1 MAIRPKE
8 VYKGKHKRRNIIAIL
23 LFLVAVLIVGAVLMF
38 YSFQKY
44 LVYGQEGVS
53 LELPILAT
61 PAPTNEAGETTDFE
75 EVDAELVV
83 EQPDYSGVAATA
95 GEDLPDMRALFVPAE
110 KLSDEGI
117 GTYAALMETYGA
129 NALLLEVKPES
140 GQLAY
145 ASTAATAES
154 YGLSGTYDLQTEVTA
169 LKEQGVYLAAMISC
183 CVDDLLATRN
193 SFIALRNSY
202 GGVYTDSAGMW
213 LDPYNGTVRDYI
225 KDLALELAQMG
236 FDEIV
241 LKDFAHPV
249 TDSELVYSETMSFA
263 PTPLAG
269 ISGFAVS
276 LSSALEESGAT
287 LSVVLTSDTIANGLA
302 EKTGQDEE
310 LFFKVFDRVCCWAD
324 SAWQHG
330 VNLDSLSSY
339 ITVGDASQRF
349 LPIIS
354 YAPEDATSWIVVV
367 PAEVLG
373 GGE

>member
-23 LFLVAVLIVGAVLMF
+23 LFIVAVLIVGAVLMF
-38 YSFQKY
+38 YSLQKY
-44 LVYGQEGVS
+44 LVYGQDGVS

-61 PAPTNEAGETTDFE
+61 PAPTDETGETTDFE
-75 EVDAELVV
+75 EVDAELIV
-83 EQPDYSGVAATA
+83 ETPDYSDVAATA

-110 KLSDEGI
+110 DLSNSGI
-117 GTYAALMETYGA
+117 ETYAALMETYGA

-140 GQLAY
+140 GQLLY
-145 ASTAATAES
+145 ASTVATAES
-154 YGLSGTYDLQTEVTA
+154 YGLSGAYDLQTEVAA
-169 LKEQGVYLAAMISC
+169 LKEQGIYLAAMVSC

-193 SFIALRNSY
+193 SFIGLRNSY
-202 GGVYTDSAGMW
+202 GGVYTDSSGMW
-213 LDPYNGTVRDYI
+213 LDPYSGKVRDYI
-225 KDLALELAQMG
+225 GDLVLELVQMG

-241 LKDFAHPV
+241 LKNFAHPV
-249 TDSELVYSETMSFA
+249 TDNELVYSETMSFA

-276 LSSALEESGAT
+276 LSTAVEDSGAV
-287 LSVVLTSDTIANGLA
+287 LSVILRTDTLTEGLA
-302 EKTGQDEE
+302 DQTGQDIA
-310 LFFKVFDRVCCWAD
+310 LFFKVFDRVCCQAD

-330 VNLDSLSSY
+330 VNLDALSSH

-354 YAPEDATSWIVVV
+354 YAPEGAASWIVTV

-373 GGE
+373 GE